1 MIKEKIPCCIWIH
14 NTIRKVHRVFDP
26 VNGMILFIRADNA
39 LNINKIQYIIIVYLN
54 VTTENK
60 AFLLFTMICYFQIR
74 EDVCQ
79 IRIKLAQCTCLKATD
94 SFIL

>member
-14 NTIRKVHRVFDP
+14 NTIRKVHGVFDP

-54 VTTENK
+54 VTTGNK
-60 AFLLFTMICYFQIR
+60 AFLLFTRLLFPN
-74 EDVCQ
+74 
-79 IRIKLAQCTCLKATD
+79 T
-94 SFIL
+94 